1 MTITVIKTNYALLQP
16 PQVNHVLSD
25 LKSVWRGVCVCFALK
40 LCAGNLALISAKP
53 QCRLAPVA
61 AVNAAFELLI
71 EP

>member
-1 MTITVIKTNYALLQP
+1 MTLLQP
-16 PQVNHVLSD
+16 SPVKHVLSD
-25 LKSVWRGVCVCFALK
+25 LKSVCFALK
-40 LCAGNLALISAKP
+40 LCAENPALISAKA